1 MSQQDLAQFVAV
13 VIFHQLTPNLLN
25 ALPQR
30 PTNYLGYLKELSKLS
45 LEANTT
51 QCLLKILQATS
62 A

>member
-25 ALPQR
+25 ALAQR
-30 PTNYLGYLKELSKLS
+30 PTNYLGYLKELSKLN